1 MGSVHKGVDFE
12 CTWVVFIRVL
22 TLNVSWHC

>member
-12 CTWVVFIRVL
+12 CKLALLIRVL
-22 TLNVSWHC
+22 TLSVRGQC

>member
-12 CTWVVFIRVL
+12 CTWAVFIRVL
-22 TLNVSWHC
+22 TLSVRGQC